1 MLKIAEGWLSQL
13 PKTEIPKRK
22 SHSWRGFLMF
32 RSIWGLCSTPFVTLV
47 FLPIELHHVWEELFV
62 EWFCGMFHMSH
73 GPWLFASIQPII
85 VRLKTGSA
93 DTNRLSSWKGS
104 QIEVRRCMN
113 IMMILW
119 LFVTFVCTFSHLPEK
134 TLTKPM
140 RNTVIIRWIQ
150 SVPKACR
157 GCSGLRWHAAQ
168 QVLWIRSRVRWIEY
182 WTHVFANFLYTNSH
196 TQLPGTLAQECM
208 NTCQEFLQK
217 SYPHWMY
224 RSSHPVLLLTPTGG
238 SLCQPRYGKCKPIH
252 SCSSI
257 EPGAPYDTRICCQ
270 SRSPRS
276 KCRNMKSHELLSES
290 RWMKENT
297 WNHVPRIYWPSTSE
311 LKRAQTSWDF
321 KGSIKS
327 IQVSLKWTILS
338 MIIKICENLSVLAT
352 FTLNLL
358 LDTIL

>member
-1 MLKIAEGWLSQL
+1 
-13 PKTEIPKRK
+13 
-22 SHSWRGFLMF
+22 
-32 RSIWGLCSTPFVTLV
+32 
-47 FLPIELHHVWEELFV
+47 
-62 EWFCGMFHMSH
+62 
-73 GPWLFASIQPII
+73 
-85 VRLKTGSA
+85 
-93 DTNRLSSWKGS
+93 
-104 QIEVRRCMN
+104 
-113 IMMILW
+113 MMILW
-119 LFVTFVCTFSHLPEK
+119 LFVTFVCTCSHLPEK

-182 WTHVFANFLYTNSH
+182 WTHVFANFLYTNPH

-224 RSSHPVLLLTPTGG
+224 RSSHPVLFYWLRPMDHCVNQDTESVNQSILAQA
-238 SLCQPRYGKCKPIH
+238 LNQELHRIH
-252 SCSSI
+252 AFVANRGRLEANAETWNRMNYSVNRD
-257 EPGAPYDTRICCQ
+257 EW
-270 SRSPRS
+270 
-276 KCRNMKSHELLSES
+276 K
-290 RWMKENT
+290 NT